1 MHNDK
6 ITNSYDNINNSKLL
20 IQNEEYRNKI
30 TLLEENIRNLE
41 IKLNEEIIKNDKL
54 NKRIKDLEAISN
66 YYNEANNILELENE
80 IKLFRSYYNFASSE
94 KLISIKFI
102 SGNQD
107 IDFSVIA
114 KNTDQFIKIEP
125 LLYEK
130 YPNYKKTENYFLV
143 GGRRVNKYNTLEE
156 NNINNNDTLLLQANT
171 FD

>member
-107 IDFSVIA
+107 IDFSV
-114 KNTDQFIKIEP
+114 NC
-125 LLYEK
+125 
-130 YPNYKKTENYFLV
+130 
-143 GGRRVNKYNTLEE
+143 
-156 NNINNNDTLLLQANT
+156 
-171 FD
+171 